1 MFIWLQSSPL
11 LLTYPLPDR
20 VVRKDRKRIKF
31 IRGIS
36 YPTPLDGYFELMHYY
51 CSALRFNVILSTT
64 LQSWSEANLE

>member
-20 VVRKDRKRIKF
+20 VVRKDCKRIKF

-36 YPTPLDGYFELMHYY
+36 YPTPLDGFCVDAVL
-51 CSALRFNVILSTT
+51 LLSLT
-64 LQSWSEANLE
+64 LQCDFIHHLAELV